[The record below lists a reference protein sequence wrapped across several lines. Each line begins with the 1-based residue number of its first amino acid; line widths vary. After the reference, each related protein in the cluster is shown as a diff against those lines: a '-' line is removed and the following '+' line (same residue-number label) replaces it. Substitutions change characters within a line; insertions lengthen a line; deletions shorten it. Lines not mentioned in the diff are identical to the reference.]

1 MDIYVLQSRWKI
13 ENNRLKYYGLRNKE
27 NMFKN
32 EKHINKKHPQINVS
46 VRNFK
51 LSAEELKKKLKV
63 KDGGNKYLFGTTD
76 NLNNAILIICN
87 KIT

>member
-1 MDIYVLQSRWKI
+1 MKNSK
-13 ENNRLKYYGLRNKE
+13 NNE
-27 NMFKN
+27 I
-32 EKHINKKHPQINVS
+32 KHINKKHPQINVS

-51 LSAEELKKKLKV
+51 LSAEELKIKLKV